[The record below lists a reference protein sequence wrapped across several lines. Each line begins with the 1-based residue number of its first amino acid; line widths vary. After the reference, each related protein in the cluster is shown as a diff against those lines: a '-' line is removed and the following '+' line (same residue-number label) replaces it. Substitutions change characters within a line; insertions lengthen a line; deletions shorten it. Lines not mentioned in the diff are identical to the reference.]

1 MITKLLKKLDWIEK
15 NINLQLNIQLRIAL
29 VDVQQEM
36 VNNLE
41 NYTPEDGSRLRKRIS
56 EISKLLQK

>member
-29 VDVQQEM
+29 VDIQQE
-36 VNNLE
+36 VVDNLE
-41 NYTPEDGSRLRKRIS
+41 NYTSEDGIFLCKRIS
-56 EISKLLQK
+56 EISKLL